1 MNYRIM
7 KSSFPKKIQL
17 TEGSRSFKLG
27 CFQAYYKGISL
38 ILDKIFRFLR
48 KNGCRKIL
56 NN

>member
-1 MNYRIM
+1 MNYRII
-7 KSSFPKKIQL
+7 KSIFPKKIQL

-48 KNGCRKIL
+48 KK
-56 NN
+56 

>member
-1 MNYRIM
+1 MNYRII
-7 KSSFPKKIQL
+7 KSIFPKKIQL

-48 KNGCRKIL
+48 KNRRRKMF